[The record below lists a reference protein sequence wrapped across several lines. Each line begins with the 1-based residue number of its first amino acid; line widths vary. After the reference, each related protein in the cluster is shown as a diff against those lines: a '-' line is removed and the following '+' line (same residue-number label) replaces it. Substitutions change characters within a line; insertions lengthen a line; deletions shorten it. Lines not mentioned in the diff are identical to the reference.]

1 MASRMEVQNV
11 NHPGQVRHVN
21 GAIYA
26 RVKQAMLAALPRTSP
41 GLTCD
46 ELRERLGKALSVQL
60 FAGGAKVG
68 WWAKTES

>member
-26 RVKQAMLAALPRTSP
+26 RVKQAMLAHRDAGR
-41 GLTCD
+41 
-46 ELRERLGKALSVQL
+46 SVRRH
-60 FAGGAKVG
+60 APAR
-68 WWAKTES
+68 